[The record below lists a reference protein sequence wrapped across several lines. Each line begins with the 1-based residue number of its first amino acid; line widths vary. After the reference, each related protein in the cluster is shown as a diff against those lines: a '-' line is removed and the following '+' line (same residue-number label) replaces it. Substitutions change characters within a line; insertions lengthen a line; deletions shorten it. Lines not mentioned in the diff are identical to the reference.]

1 MNTKYIFIIL
11 GEPYSTFSEIIGKYF
26 LEKSNIKTKI
36 IILGS
41 YLLLK
46 KQLEKLNIKLNLNQ
60 IKNLKDAKKNTLNII
75 NIDFKFNKVFS
86 KITNKSNKYIENC
99 FKSFFKLIKGNKEK
113 FVLINGPVSKK
124 NFLKKK
130 YLGITEY
137 LSKKTKA
144 KNEIMLIYNSKLS
157 VSPITTHLPL
167 KYVSKHISQKKI
179 ITNVLGISKF
189 YKSNLK
195 KNPKFAIL
203 GLNPHCETVDKFSE
217 EIKIINP
224 AIKKLKIKGVNINGP
239 FPADTFFLEKNLIK
253 YDVVIGMYHDQ
264 VLTPI
269 KTLFKFDAINITI
282 GLPFIRISPDHGPNT
297 NMQGKNKSRSDSLKA
312 AMNFI
317 KKFK

>member
-297 NMQGKNKSRSDSLKA
+297 NMQGKNKSRSDSVKA

>member
-86 KITNKSNKYIENC
+86 KITNKSNNYIENC

-297 NMQGKNKSRSDSLKA
+297 NMQGKNKSKSDSLKA

>member
-1 MNTKYIFIIL
+1 
-11 GEPYSTFSEIIGKYF
+11 
-26 LEKSNIKTKI
+26 
-36 IILGS
+36 
-41 YLLLK
+41 
-46 KQLEKLNIKLNLNQ
+46 
-60 IKNLKDAKKNTLNII
+60 
-75 NIDFKFNKVFS
+75 
-86 KITNKSNKYIENC
+86 
-99 FKSFFKLIKGNKEK
+99 
-113 FVLINGPVSKK
+113 
-124 NFLKKK
+124 
-130 YLGITEY
+130 
-137 LSKKTKA
+137 
-144 KNEIMLIYNSKLS
+144 MLIYNSKLS

-297 NMQGKNKSRSDSLKA
+297 NMQGKNKSKSDSLKA

>member
-41 YLLLK
+41 NLLLK

-130 YLGITEY
+130 
-137 LSKKTKA
+137 
-144 KNEIMLIYNSKLS
+144 
-157 VSPITTHLPL
+157 
-167 KYVSKHISQKKI
+167 
-179 ITNVLGISKF
+179 
-189 YKSNLK
+189 
-195 KNPKFAIL
+195 
-203 GLNPHCETVDKFSE
+203 
-217 EIKIINP
+217 
-224 AIKKLKIKGVNINGP
+224 
-239 FPADTFFLEKNLIK
+239 
-253 YDVVIGMYHDQ
+253 
-264 VLTPI
+264 
-269 KTLFKFDAINITI
+269 
-282 GLPFIRISPDHGPNT
+282 
-297 NMQGKNKSRSDSLKA
+297 
-312 AMNFI
+312 
-317 KKFK
+317 

>member
-26 LEKSNIKTKI
+26 LEKKNIKTKI

-46 KQLEKLNIKLNLNQ
+46 KQLEKLNIKLNLNK

-179 ITNVLGISKF
+179 ITNVLGISNF

-297 NMQGKNKSRSDSLKA
+297 NMQGKNKSKSDSLKA

>member
-86 KITNKSNKYIENC
+86 KITNKSNNYIENC

-297 NMQGKNKSRSDSLKA
+297 EMIGKNKSKSDSLKA